1 MATKRRPLARRP
13 LHAGRS
19 AGKPVRPLA
28 GRPVMITGAA
38 SGIGRSLARR
48 LSGLGSP
55 VAIADIDEAGLKET
69 ARTLPG
75 PVLVRVLDVRDAA
88 DQRRF
93 AAEVLEWL
101 PSLADTGAH
110 AGRGVQ
116 QRGRR
121 GRLVGARRRPGRRR
135 VAAADQ
141 LRRGGPRHPRLP
153 AHPGRAGRR
162 GDRQHLERVRPAG
175 HALPERLLRVQV
187 RGARLHRRAA
197 PGTARHRRPRGDR
210 PPGRRPDQHRPQ
222 RAGQEGPGGPRA
234 QPRADGGRVRGA
246 AADHAG
252 QGGRDHLP
260 RGRPRQGP
268 HPGRPRRL
276 RLRRPG
282 PGHPHP
288 LLRRDGA
295 AREAAQERAR

>member
-1 MATKRRPLARRP
+1 MVLSRTVDLVRMRTAPRGAQPEGCRWPRSAGRSPDGRPGRWHARRP
-13 LHAGRS
+13 GRS
-19 AGKPVRPLA
+19 ARKRPAARHGKPVRPLA

-75 PVLVRVLDVRDAA
+75 PVLVRVLDVRRRRRTSAA
-88 DQRRF
+88 SRPRC
-93 AAEVLEWL
+93 ASGC
-101 PSLADTGAH
+101 PRCRTGA

-141 LRRGGPRHPRLP
+141 LRRGGQRHPRLP
-153 AHPGRAGRR
+153 AHPGRAGRGR
-162 GDRQHLERVRPAG
+162 HRQHLERVRPAG
-175 HALPERLLRVQV
+175 HAVPERLLRVEV

-197 PGTARHRRPRGDR
+197 PGTARHRGPRGDR
-210 PPGRRPDQHRPQ
+210 APGRHPDQHRPQ
-222 RAGQEGPGGPRA
+222 RAGHEGPGGPRTH
-234 QPRADGGRVRGA
+234 PRADGGRVRG
-246 AADHAG
+246 DHA
-252 QGGRDHLP
+252 
-260 RGRPRQGP
+260 
-268 HPGRPRRL
+268 
-276 RLRRPG
+276 
-282 PGHPHP
+282 
-288 LLRRDGA
+288 
-295 AREAAQERAR
+295 